1 MPTESTPS
9 ELPLPTPHT
18 PGGVVKCSIC
28 GIGNLSQPV
37 SVPVSDY
44 FGGSAIEFGERVCRR
59 CAVARGHG
67 ESDIQSQSHN
77 ENQSRDRERGCE
89 KESEMRERGRG
100 GMKQESERPPDDVH
114 EENETA
120 ERKDI
125 VHDLKIPTLSQSL
138 PSQLARPWT
147 TSKPASS
154 SSSDARGLTP
164 PPKSEAT
171 NRRKEKIDQPPNP
184 LLDITRM
191 RVRSVGRGPLY
202 PGSVF
207 EGTQTSGRSAYDV
220 EVKFLDVD
228 FADYTLSGYLSISHL
243 TDSHP
248 HLTTFF
254 TGEII
259 GPKYGFITGQRYAAT
274 EHDDLRH
281 WGRFEQFRRPSTR
294 ADLVG
299 EELFLRDP
307 LPDRSR
313 GETKGKDRDFVFLRI
328 KEQFLVPD
336 HKVKDIS
343 GASFAGFYYIM
354 VDMAPTITVPVSQP
368 TTPLSSGFKLP
379 FVAGSPATS
388 RRTSGS
394 GMPALGLGMGM
405 GLGASISAGMG
416 AGMGVG
422 GAVGMGGEQVSG
434 IDRARPA
441 RPPRRESSG
450 RMKERE
456 VRGEATI
463 RGYYFHSLN
472 QEPFQELFLT
482 HVPQKS
488 KRAFE
493 FR

>member
-1 MPTESTPS
+1 M
-9 ELPLPTPHT
+9 
-18 PGGVVKCSIC
+18 
-28 GIGNLSQPV
+28 
-37 SVPVSDY
+37 
-44 FGGSAIEFGERVCRR
+44 
-59 CAVARGHG
+59 
-67 ESDIQSQSHN
+67 
-77 ENQSRDRERGCE
+77 
-89 KESEMRERGRG
+89 
-100 GMKQESERPPDDVH
+100 
-114 EENETA
+114 
-120 ERKDI
+120 
-125 VHDLKIPTLSQSL
+125 
-138 PSQLARPWT
+138 
-147 TSKPASS
+147 
-154 SSSDARGLTP
+154 
-164 PPKSEAT
+164 
-171 NRRKEKIDQPPNP
+171 
-184 LLDITRM
+184 
-191 RVRSVGRGPLY
+191 
-202 PGSVF
+202 
-207 EGTQTSGRSAYDV
+207 
-220 EVKFLDVD
+220 D
-228 FADYTLSGYLSISHL
+228 FADSTLSGYLSISHL

-259 GPKYGFITGQRYAAT
+259 GLKYGFITGQRYAAT

-313 GETKGKDRDFVFLRI
+313 GEAKGKDRDFVFLRI

-368 TTPLSSGFKLP
+368 TTPLSPGFKLP

-388 RRTSGS
+388 RRTSGT

-405 GLGASISAGMG
+405 GLGASIGAGMG

-463 RGYYFHSLN
+463 RGVRTYSPRTCCH
-472 QEPFQELFLT
+472 Q
-482 HVPQKS
+482 
-488 KRAFE
+488 
-493 FR
+493 